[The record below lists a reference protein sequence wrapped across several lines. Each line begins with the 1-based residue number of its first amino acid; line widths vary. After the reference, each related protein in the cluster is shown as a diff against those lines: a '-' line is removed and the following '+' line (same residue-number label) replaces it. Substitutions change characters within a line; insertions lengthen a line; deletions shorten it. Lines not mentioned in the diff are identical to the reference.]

1 MDKLFEQAF
10 NYLLLFEGGFSDD
23 KNDKGGITK
32 FGISERSY
40 PNIDITQLTLEEAKN
55 IYYEDFWLKN
65 KCDKI
70 IHTKVAIK
78 LFDISVNTGLKVAAR
93 ILQRAV
99 RASGIMLSE
108 DGIIGEKTINS
119 VNKIDGGILLSAL
132 KSEIAG
138 YYRIIITKNDRL
150 KVFENGWLNRAYA
163 DIDYYL
169 TKTNNKDKL

>member
-65 KCDKI
+65 KCNRV
-70 IHTKVAIK
+70 TYAKVAIK

-99 RASGIMLSE
+99 RASGIMLNE
-108 DGIIGEKTINS
+108 DGIIGERTIHS
-119 VNKIDGGILLSAL
+119 VNKIDGEILLSAL

>member
-23 KNDKGGITK
+23 KNDKGGVTK

-108 DGIIGEKTINS
+108 DGIIGKRTINS

-132 KSEIAG
+132 KSETAG
-138 YYRIIITKNDRL
+138 YYRLIIAKNDRL
-150 KVFENGWLNRAYA
+150 KVFENGWLNRAYS
-163 DIDYYL
+163 DISYYMA
-169 TKTNNKDKL
+169 KTSNKHKS